1 MQSSS
6 GDNRLK
12 GRWGEALAAAY
23 LQKKLYRVVATNF
36 SCRFGEIDLIVRNRQ
51 YLVFVEVKLRRSA
64 SYVQAREYVTPAKQ
78 QRLRT
83 TAMYWLSCHETDL
96 QPRFDIIE
104 IYAPDG
110 VNTINPEI
118 RHLEN
123 AFS

>member
-23 LQKKLYRVVATNF
+23 LQKKHYRVVATNF
-36 SCRFGEIDLIVRNRQ
+36 SCRFGEVDLIVRNRQ